1 MLKLFDHITNKTMN
15 AFSRLIGGK
24 AYSRYSDI
32 ENFEKVVAAS
42 DLFDSGKVHLISLQH
57 IKETLG
63 LAWYGK
69 REKILSTLMERIKYH
84 TDDEDIFFSRS
95 ETEHLIIF
103 TSKTTADG
111 QQICGSILKGI
122 SKKFLG
128 QCYDRNVILRTAIG
142 KRHGKLLFKDVAYS
156 SKLETKEKPITN
168 EHASVP
174 KLEPFVSHIK
184 PKKERPF
191 ELIYKPI
198 WDKKNNVIST
208 FMISIRKNKKNKSE
222 NTTSLI
228 SYKTLST
235 PFCFASMI
243 ELDKLLLDEVV
254 DMMQEFFNNNFRAKF
269 SIPLHYKTLFNL
281 TRLHTFLFHCQ
292 NIPEPLRNYITF
304 QLVGFPE
311 GFPEA
316 RMHLI
321 ITSLRKFCKEVV
333 IECEKV
339 PSEIYYYKECGLD
352 GIYLNASP
360 KEKLAKNYVEKV
372 NKLAALCAK
381 EEIALSL
388 DGVDHKDELII
399 IKETELDYISGKIIG
414 NYSEAPNHMAY
425 VNWDDLV
432 KH

>member
-1 MLKLFDHITNKTMN
+1 MLKLFDQITNKT
-15 AFSRLIGGK
+15 FGVVSRLLGDTTTR
-24 AYSRYSDI
+24 RYSDI

-42 DLFDSGKVHLISLQH
+42 DLFESGKVHLISLQH
-57 IKETLG
+57 IKDSLG
-63 LAWYGK
+63 IGWYRQ
-69 REKILSTLMERIKYH
+69 RENILNRLIEQIKYH
-84 TDDEDIFFSRS
+84 SGDEDVFFSRS

-103 TSKTTADG
+103 SSKAPTDG
-111 QQICGSILKGI
+111 QQICGQILKEL
-122 SKKFLG
+122 SKKVLG
-128 QCYDRNVILRTAIG
+128 QCYDRNVIIRTAIG

-156 SKLETKEKPITN
+156 SKLETKEKLIAN
-168 EHASVP
+168 ENLSSP
-174 KLEPFVSHIK
+174 KLEPFVSPIR
-184 PKKERPF
+184 PKKKRPF

-208 FMISIRKNKKNKSE
+208 FMISIRKNKKNKTD
-222 NTTSLI
+222 NTTSLV
-228 SYKTLST
+228 SYKALST

-254 DMMQEFFNNNFRAKF
+254 DMMQEFFKNSFRAKF
-269 SIPLHYKTLFNL
+269 AIPLHYKTLFNL

-292 NIPEPLRNYITF
+292 TIPEELRGYITF

-321 ITSLRKFCKEVV
+321 ITSLRKFCKEVI

-339 PSEIYYYKECGLD
+339 PTKIHYYKECGVD
-352 GIYLNASP
+352 GIYLHVTP
-360 KEKLAKNYVEKV
+360 KEKYATNYIEKV
-372 NKLAALCAK
+372 NNLAALCAK

-388 DGVDHKDELII
+388 DGVDHKDELVIM
-399 IKETELDYISGKIIG
+399 KETELDYISGKMIG
-414 NYSEAPNHMAY
+414 NYSDVPNHMKQ